1 MFDKIKDIAKWKKL
15 QDEVKHQQEQVFATI
30 EKKGYKIVVRGDK
43 RIEKIEIDG
52 DDYKDLRETIN
63 EALKEIDKKLEKK
76 LRSQAGELGIPGL

>member
-15 QDEVKHQQEQVFATI
+15 KDEVKHQQEQVFATI

>member
-15 QDEVKHQQEQVFATI
+15 QDEVKKQQEQVFASV

-52 DDYKDLRETIN
+52 EEYKELRDVLNDT
-63 EALKEIDKKLEKK
+63 LKEVDKKLEKK
-76 LRSQAGELGIPGL
+76 LRGQAGELGIPGM